1 MTPLATTS
9 PPLPCPQLFAPIAN
23 SLTMAPKVHR
33 NLTSPELVQW
43 ALKLEKDSKLSARG
57 ALCVLS
63 YAKTGRSPGDKRVV
77 DTEDVRANVDWG
89 KVKKQATDFLNSR
102 EHLFV
107 VDCFAGH
114 DERYRIKVRVITTRP
129 YHALFMQ
136 DMLIRPTADELANFG
151 EPDYTIY
158 NAGECK
164 ADPTIPGVTSTTSV
178 SLNFKTREVI
188 LGTEYAGE
196 MKKGILTVMF
206 ELMPRQNHLCM
217 HASANVGK
225 SGDVSVFFGLSGT
238 GKTTLSADPQ
248 RALIG
253 DDEHVWTDKGVFNIE
268 GGCYAKAIGL
278 NPKTEKEIYDAV
290 RFGAVAENCML
301 DKRTGEIDF
310 NDESICKNTRVAY
323 PLNHIPG
330 ALEKAVAGHP
340 KNIIFLTNDAF
351 GVMPPQAM
359 FWFIMGY
366 TANVPG
372 VEAGSAPQLAEKMRE
387 HKANVWL
394 LNTGYA
400 GGRADRGAKRMPLKV
415 TRAVIDAIHDGTL
428 ANEQYRAGSVPPHLL
443 DPRKAWK
450 DVKQFNETRPMFQ
463 ASFRR
468 FQGVAQLDA
477 HACRV
482 TRGRPSTG
490 AAREER
496 WVALSAPN
504 HTILLFC
511 FVFLFLFLALRC
523 SLWSGSAAPGRRR
536 KASAGPLSF
545 TYTNLGS
552 EHHNAPIGVGNTAH
566 LLQAEVRIVTPF
578 FDSFPELV
586 QWALAGEGL
595 KLSARGALCVLSYAK
610 TGRSPGDKRVVDT
623 EDVRAN
629 VDWGKVNI
637 KLSEESFAKVKK
649 QATDFLNSREHLFVV
664 DCFAGHDERYRIKV
678 RDMIRPTADELA
690 NFGEPDYTIY
700 NAGECKADPTIPGVT
715 STTSVSLNFKTR
727 EEVIPDGVRRRDEE
741 GYPDR
746 DVRADAPPEPPVH
759 ARFRQ
764 RGQVRRRVRV
774 LWPERYRQDHP
785 VRRPQRAL
793 IGDDEHV
800 WTDKGVFNIEGGCYA
815 KAIGLNPK
823 TEKEIYDAVRF
834 GAVAENCMLDKRTGE
849 IDFNDESICKNTRVA
864 YPEPHPRRLEKAV
877 AGHPKNII
885 FLTNDAFG
893 VMPPVAKLTPE
904 QAMFCAPVAKPLF
917 SSCFGGPFLVRH
929 ATVYGEQLAEK
940 MREHKANVWL
950 LNTGYAGGRADRCEA
965 HAPEGDPRCH
975 RRHPRRHLANEQY
988 RAWKDVKQFN
998 ETTRQLVGMFQA
1010 SFQERFASKASDAL
1024 KSAVPKYVEVSHLP
1038 STGAALVRSGWV
1050 ALSALTIRF
1059 FCFVFV
1065 FLFPIPGLL
1074 RCSLW

>member
-9 PPLPCPQLFAPIAN
+9 PPPLPCPQLFAPIAN

-89 KVKKQATDFLNSR
+89 KVNIKLSEESFAKVKKQATDFLNSR

-178 SLNFKTREVI
+178 SLNFKTREEVI

-238 GKTTLSADPQ
+238 GKTTLSADPS
-248 RALIG
+248 
-253 DDEHVWTDKGVFNIE
+253 HVWTDKGVFNIE

-351 GVMPPQAM
+351 GVMPPVAKLTPEQAM

-372 VEAGSAPQLAEKMRE
+372 LLRRPFLVRHATVYGEQLAEKMRE

-428 ANEQYRAGSVPPHLL
+428 ANEQYRVYPGWGLNIPVKAGSVPHLL
-443 DPRKAWK
+443 DPRK
-450 DVKQFNETRPMFQ
+450 
-463 ASFRR
+463 
-468 FQGVAQLDA
+468 
-477 HACRV
+477 
-482 TRGRPSTG
+482 
-490 AAREER
+490 
-496 WVALSAPN
+496 
-504 HTILLFC
+504 
-511 FVFLFLFLALRC
+511 
-523 SLWSGSAAPGRRR
+523 
-536 KASAGPLSF
+536 
-545 TYTNLGS
+545 
-552 EHHNAPIGVGNTAH
+552 
-566 LLQAEVRIVTPF
+566 
-578 FDSFPELV
+578 
-586 QWALAGEGL
+586 
-595 KLSARGALCVLSYAK
+595 
-610 TGRSPGDKRVVDT
+610 
-623 EDVRAN
+623 
-629 VDWGKVNI
+629 
-637 KLSEESFAKVKK
+637 
-649 QATDFLNSREHLFVV
+649 
-664 DCFAGHDERYRIKV
+664 
-678 RDMIRPTADELA
+678 
-690 NFGEPDYTIY
+690 
-700 NAGECKADPTIPGVT
+700 
-715 STTSVSLNFKTR
+715 
-727 EEVIPDGVRRRDEE
+727 
-741 GYPDR
+741 
-746 DVRADAPPEPPVH
+746 
-759 ARFRQ
+759 
-764 RGQVRRRVRV
+764 
-774 LWPERYRQDHP
+774 
-785 VRRPQRAL
+785 
-793 IGDDEHV
+793 
-800 WTDKGVFNIEGGCYA
+800 
-815 KAIGLNPK
+815 
-823 TEKEIYDAVRF
+823 
-834 GAVAENCMLDKRTGE
+834 
-849 IDFNDESICKNTRVA
+849 
-864 YPEPHPRRLEKAV
+864 
-877 AGHPKNII
+877 
-885 FLTNDAFG
+885 
-893 VMPPVAKLTPE
+893 
-904 QAMFCAPVAKPLF
+904 
-917 SSCFGGPFLVRH
+917 
-929 ATVYGEQLAEK
+929 
-940 MREHKANVWL
+940 
-950 LNTGYAGGRADRCEA
+950 
-965 HAPEGDPRCH
+965 
-975 RRHPRRHLANEQY
+975 
-988 RAWKDVKQFN
+988 AWKDVKQFN

-1038 STGAALVRSGWV
+1038 PPPALLARSGWV
-1050 ALSALTIRF
+1050 ALSAPNHTILF
-1059 FCFVFV
+1059 VLFCFS
-1065 FLFPIPGLL
+1065 FPIPGPALL
-1074 RCSLW
+1074 AVEWECAAPGRRRKASAGPLSFTYTNLGSEHHNAPIGVGNTAHLFLVLCVPSRILHSMPEALQAEVRIVTPFL

>member
-1 MTPLATTS
+1 
-9 PPLPCPQLFAPIAN
+9 
-23 SLTMAPKVHR
+23 MAPKVHR

-89 KVKKQATDFLNSR
+89 KVNIKLSEESFAKVKKQATDFLNSR

-178 SLNFKTREVI
+178 SLNFKTREEVI

-351 GVMPPQAM
+351 GVMPPVAKLTPEQAM

-372 VEAGSAPQLAEKMRE
+372 VEAGSAPVAKPLFSSCFGGPFLVRHATVYGEQLAEKMRE

-428 ANEQYRAGSVPPHLL
+428 ANEQYRVYPGWGLNIPVKAGSVPPHLL
-443 DPRKAWK
+443 DPRK
-450 DVKQFNETRPMFQ
+450 
-463 ASFRR
+463 
-468 FQGVAQLDA
+468 
-477 HACRV
+477 
-482 TRGRPSTG
+482 
-490 AAREER
+490 
-496 WVALSAPN
+496 
-504 HTILLFC
+504 
-511 FVFLFLFLALRC
+511 
-523 SLWSGSAAPGRRR
+523 
-536 KASAGPLSF
+536 
-545 TYTNLGS
+545 
-552 EHHNAPIGVGNTAH
+552 
-566 LLQAEVRIVTPF
+566 
-578 FDSFPELV
+578 
-586 QWALAGEGL
+586 
-595 KLSARGALCVLSYAK
+595 
-610 TGRSPGDKRVVDT
+610 
-623 EDVRAN
+623 
-629 VDWGKVNI
+629 
-637 KLSEESFAKVKK
+637 
-649 QATDFLNSREHLFVV
+649 
-664 DCFAGHDERYRIKV
+664 
-678 RDMIRPTADELA
+678 
-690 NFGEPDYTIY
+690 
-700 NAGECKADPTIPGVT
+700 
-715 STTSVSLNFKTR
+715 
-727 EEVIPDGVRRRDEE
+727 
-741 GYPDR
+741 
-746 DVRADAPPEPPVH
+746 
-759 ARFRQ
+759 
-764 RGQVRRRVRV
+764 
-774 LWPERYRQDHP
+774 
-785 VRRPQRAL
+785 
-793 IGDDEHV
+793 
-800 WTDKGVFNIEGGCYA
+800 
-815 KAIGLNPK
+815 
-823 TEKEIYDAVRF
+823 
-834 GAVAENCMLDKRTGE
+834 
-849 IDFNDESICKNTRVA
+849 
-864 YPEPHPRRLEKAV
+864 
-877 AGHPKNII
+877 
-885 FLTNDAFG
+885 
-893 VMPPVAKLTPE
+893 
-904 QAMFCAPVAKPLF
+904 
-917 SSCFGGPFLVRH
+917 
-929 ATVYGEQLAEK
+929 
-940 MREHKANVWL
+940 
-950 LNTGYAGGRADRCEA
+950 
-965 HAPEGDPRCH
+965 
-975 RRHPRRHLANEQY
+975 
-988 RAWKDVKQFN
+988 AWKDVKQFN

-1024 KSAVPKYVEVSHLP
+1024 KSAVPKYVEVSHL
-1038 STGAALVRSGWV
+1038 
-1050 ALSALTIRF
+1050 
-1059 FCFVFV
+1059 
-1065 FLFPIPGLL
+1065 
-1074 RCSLW
+1074 